1 MLDHCALASLIVLP
15 DHTFFAYACCLSLPF
30 AMSPLIRRSLIA
42 LVVIALATGF
52 WWIGRPKPIAVI
64 VKEIDRGK
72 VESSIANT
80 RAGTVEACQRTKLS
94 TIMGGRIEV
103 LAVKEGDRVKKGQ
116 LLMKLWNDDQQAQST
131 LAMTQVATAQ
141 QRVNEACLQ
150 AANAEREAARQTALR
165 EKGFISTSRE
175 ESARTEAQARR
186 AGCEASRADVA
197 QFQARVAA
205 TRVEQGRTSL
215 YAPFDGT
222 IAKIVGEIGEY
233 STPSP
238 PGVQTPPAIDLIDDS
253 CLYVKAPMDE
263 IDAPKIKIGQ
273 TVRISLD
280 ALPKQSFP
288 GTVKRVAPYVSAVEK
303 QARTVDIEA
312 NFDKPEDAGKL
323 LVGYSADI
331 EVILTVRDDVVR
343 VPTSALLEGGRVLV
357 AGADGKLE
365 ERKIKTGL
373 ANWEFTEV
381 TEGLNAG
388 DRVVTSLERVGVKAG
403 AAYTTESEKS
413 GK

>member
-1 MLDHCALASLIVLP
+1 
-15 DHTFFAYACCLSLPF
+15 
-30 AMSPLIRRSLIA
+30 MSPLIRRLLVAFALLI
-42 LVVIALATGF
+42 LLLAAG
-52 WWIGRPKPIAVI
+52 WWINRPKPISVS
-64 VKEIDRGK
+64 VSEIDRGK

-80 RAGTVEACQRTKLS
+80 RAGTIEACQRTKLS
-94 TIMGGRIEV
+94 TITGGRIEL

-131 LAMTQVATAQ
+131 LAMTQVVTAR
-141 QRVNEACLQ
+141 QRVNEACAQ
-150 AANAEREAARQTALR
+150 ATNAEREAVRQSSLR
-165 EKGFISTSRE
+165 EKGFVSASRE
-175 ESARTEAQARR
+175 DSARTEAQARR
-186 AGCEASRADVA
+186 AGCEATKADVA
-197 QFQARVAA
+197 QFLAKVES
-205 TRVEQGRTSL
+205 TRVEQGRTVL

-222 IAKIVGEIGEY
+222 IAKIVGEVGEY

-263 IDAPKIKIGQ
+263 VDAPKISAGQ

-288 GTVKRVAPYVSAVEK
+288 GKVKRVAPYVSAVEK

-312 NFDKPEDAGKL
+312 IFDSPEEPGKL
-323 LVGYSADI
+323 LVGYSADV
-331 EVILTVRDDVVR
+331 EVILAVRENVVR

-357 AGADGKLE
+357 AGAGGTLE

-373 ANWEFTEV
+373 ANWEFNEV
-381 TEGLNAG
+381 LEGLNAG

-403 AAYTTESEKS
+403 AHFVIEEKTAR
-413 GK
+413 

>member
-1 MLDHCALASLIVLP
+1 
-15 DHTFFAYACCLSLPF
+15 
-30 AMSPLIRRSLIA
+30 MSPLIRRSLIA
-42 LVVIALATGF
+42 LVVVTLAAFGL
-52 WWIGRPKPIAVI
+52 WWIGRPKPVAVN

-116 LLMKLWNDDQQAQST
+116 LLMKLWNDDQQAQNT
-131 LAMTQVATAQ
+131 LAATQVATAQ
-141 QRVNEACLQ
+141 QRMNEACLH
-150 AANAEREAARQTALR
+150 AANAEREAARQSALR
-165 EKGFISTSRE
+165 EKGFISSSRE
-175 ESARTEAQARR
+175 DSARTEAQARR
-186 AGCEASRADVA
+186 AGCEASRADIA
-197 QFQARVAA
+197 QAQARLAA
-205 TRVEQGRTSL
+205 SKVEQGRTVL

-222 IAKIVGEIGEY
+222 IAKIVGEVGEY

-238 PGVQTPPAIDLIDDS
+238 PGVPTPPAIDLIDDS

-263 IDAPKIKIGQ
+263 VDAPKIQIGQ
-273 TVRISLD
+273 PVRISLD
-280 ALPKQSFP
+280 ALPKQTFP

-312 NFDKPEDAGKL
+312 NFDKPEETGKL

-331 EVILTVRDDVVR
+331 EVILAVRDDVVR

-357 AGADGKLE
+357 ASADGKLE
-365 ERKIKTGL
+365 ERQIKTGL

-381 TEGLNAG
+381 TEGLKAG
-388 DRVVTSLERVGVKAG
+388 ERVVTSLERAGVKAG
-403 AAYTTESEKS
+403 VAYVVETKTE

>member
-1 MLDHCALASLIVLP
+1 MRRIAIILAILIIVGLGL
-15 DHTFFAYACCLSLPF
+15 FW
-30 AMSPLIRRSLIA
+30 
-42 LVVIALATGF
+42 AT
-52 WWIGRPKPIAVI
+52 RPKPLPVI
-64 VKEIDRGK
+64 VKEVTPGL
-72 VESSIANT
+72 VEATLANT

-222 IAKIVGEIGEY
+222 IDPRLSWPDVALGFVAGVVAIGVAEVG
-233 STPSP
+233 
-238 PGVQTPPAIDLIDDS
+238 L
-253 CLYVKAPMDE
+253 
-263 IDAPKIKIGQ
+263 
-273 TVRISLD
+273 
-280 ALPKQSFP
+280 
-288 GTVKRVAPYVSAVEK
+288 
-303 QARTVDIEA
+303 
-312 NFDKPEDAGKL
+312 
-323 LVGYSADI
+323 
-331 EVILTVRDDVVR
+331 
-343 VPTSALLEGGRVLV
+343 GRVWP
-357 AGADGKLE
+357 
-365 ERKIKTGL
+365 R
-373 ANWEFTEV
+373 
-381 TEGLNAG
+381 
-388 DRVVTSLERVGVKAG
+388 
-403 AAYTTESEKS
+403 
-413 GK
+413 

>member
-1 MLDHCALASLIVLP
+1 
-15 DHTFFAYACCLSLPF
+15 
-30 AMSPLIRRSLIA
+30 MSKLFRRLLIA
-42 LVVIALATGF
+42 VIIIAAVVAIF
-52 WWIGRPKPIAVI
+52 WWLGRPKPVAVA
-64 VKEIDRGK
+64 VKEIDRGS

-80 RAGTVEACQRTKLS
+80 RAGTVDACQRTKLS

-103 LAVKEGDRVKKGQ
+103 LTVKEGDRVTKGQ

-131 LAMTQVATAQ
+131 LAMTQVITAR
-141 QRVNEACLQ
+141 QRVNEACAQ
-150 AANAEREAARQTALR
+150 ATNAEREAARQTALR
-165 EKGFISTSRE
+165 EKGFVSTSRE
-175 ESARTEAQARR
+175 DSARTEAQAKR
-186 AGCEASRADVA
+186 AGCEAAKADVA

-205 TRVEQGRTSL
+205 TRVDQGRTSL

-222 IAKIVGEIGEY
+222 IAKIVGEVGEY

-253 CLYVKAPMDE
+253 CLYVTAPMDE
-263 IDAPKIKIGQ
+263 VDAPKIQAGQ

-288 GTVKRVAPYVSAVEK
+288 GKVKRVAPYVSAVEK

-312 NFDKPEDAGKL
+312 TFDNSAETGKL
-323 LVGYSADI
+323 LVGYSADV
-331 EVILTVRDDVVR
+331 EVILDVRKDVVR
-343 VPTSALLEGGRVLV
+343 IPTSALLEGGRILV

-365 ERKIKTGL
+365 ERTIKTGL

-381 TEGLNAG
+381 VEGLKAG
-388 DRVVTSLERVGVKAG
+388 ERVVTSLERAGVKAG
-403 AAYTTESEKS
+403 VTYVVDEKS
-413 GK
+413 PSK

>member
-1 MLDHCALASLIVLP
+1 MYA
-15 DHTFFAYACCLSLPF
+15 FAFVAAPYP
-30 AMSPLIRRSLIA
+30 AMSPLIRRLLIA
-42 LVVIALATGF
+42 LAIIAALIALF
-52 WWIGRPKPIAVI
+52 WWIGRPKPIAVL
-64 VKEIDRGK
+64 VREIDRGK

-80 RAGTVEACQRTKLS
+80 RAGTIEACQRTKLS

-131 LAMTQVATAQ
+131 VAMAQVTTAR
-141 QRVNEACLQ
+141 QRVNEACAQ
-150 AANAEREAARQTALR
+150 AANAEREAERQTELR
-165 EKGFISTSRE
+165 KKGFVSTSRE
-175 ESARTEAQARR
+175 ESARTEAQAKR
-186 AGCEASRADVA
+186 AGCDATKADVA
-197 QFQARVAA
+197 QFQAKVNA
-205 TRVEQGRTSL
+205 TVVDQGRTIL

-222 IAKIVGEIGEY
+222 IANIVGEIGEY

-253 CLYVKAPMDE
+253 CLYVTAPMDE
-263 IDAPKIKIGQ
+263 VDAPKILTGQ
-273 TVRISLD
+273 PVRISLD

-288 GTVKRVAPYVSAVEK
+288 GKVRRVAPYVSAVEK

-312 NFDKPEDAGKL
+312 TFDNPEAPGRL

-331 EVILTVRDDVVR
+331 EVILAVRDNVVR

-357 AGADGKLE
+357 AGANDTLE
-365 ERKIKTGL
+365 ERKVKTGL

-381 TEGLNAG
+381 LEGLNAG
-388 DRVVTSLERVGVKAG
+388 ERVVTSLERVGVKAG
-403 AAYTTESEKS
+403 ATFVVEATN
-413 GK
+413 GR

>member
-1 MLDHCALASLIVLP
+1 
-15 DHTFFAYACCLSLPF
+15 
-30 AMSPLIRRSLIA
+30 MSPLLRRILISLLILA
-42 LVVIALATGF
+42 ALAAAF
-52 WWIGRPKPIAVI
+52 WWFSRPKPIAVI
-64 VKEIDRGK
+64 AREIDRGK

-94 TIMGGRIEV
+94 TIIGGRIE
-103 LAVKEGDRVKKGQ
+103 LLNVKEGDRVKKGQ

-263 IDAPKIKIGQ
+263 VDAPKIKIGQ
-273 TVRISLD
+273 TVRINLD

>member
-1 MLDHCALASLIVLP
+1 
-15 DHTFFAYACCLSLPF
+15 
-30 AMSPLIRRSLIA
+30 MSPLLRRILISLLILA
-42 LVVIALATGF
+42 ALAAAF
-52 WWIGRPKPIAVI
+52 WWFSRPKPIAV
-64 VKEIDRGK
+64 VAREIDRGK

-94 TIMGGRIEV
+94 TIVGGRIEV
-103 LAVKEGDRVKKGQ
+103 LNVKEGDRVSKGQ

-331 EVILTVRDDVVR
+331 EVILAVRDDVVR